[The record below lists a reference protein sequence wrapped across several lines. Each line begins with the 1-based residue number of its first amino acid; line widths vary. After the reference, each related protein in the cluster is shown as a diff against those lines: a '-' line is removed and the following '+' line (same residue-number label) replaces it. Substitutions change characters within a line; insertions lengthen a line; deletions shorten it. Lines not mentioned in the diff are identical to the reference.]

1 MLAIS
6 RARSTIAAVP
16 SWSTTATLAAVD
28 GLCGTDDDVDDA
40 RVDERGL
47 AQVEDQSVSSLE
59 RTVSLVAE
67 AWRVRQIEFSL
78 EADGDDLVRLRDN
91 TNDSIP
97 VLGAEKPRDDACM
110 SFLLRS
116 GPIDRPAQKSGL
128 AWAPRLAVVPV
139 HEERS
144 NVGVRFVRPPVSRC

>member
-47 AQVEDQSVSSLE
+47 TQVEDQSVSMFG
-59 RTVSLVAE
+59 RTVSRIAE
-67 AWRVRQIEFSL
+67 AWRVRQIELSL
-78 EADGDDLVRLRDN
+78 ETDGDDLVRLGDH
-91 TNDSIP
+91 TDDSSP
-97 VLGAEKPRDDACM
+97 MVGAER
-110 SFLLRS
+110 
-116 GPIDRPAQKSGL
+116 
-128 AWAPRLAVVPV
+128 
-139 HEERS
+139 
-144 NVGVRFVRPPVSRC
+144 